1 MGGKPPTLSSNDFAA
16 TIPSEIRHLGK
27 LVALF
32 LARSGFRGTIP
43 SELGMG
49 LTSLRTLSVLGNDL
63 TGPFPDTF
71 VHLTTLDNFD
81 ISNNKF
87 TGPILRDQWAYMGSL
102 PYVEIYDNRFAG
114 QLPNDI
120 GDLISDRAQTFDIEI
135 NLFSGSIPDSLAE
148 VTTLEYIYLSKN
160 MFTGTIPENLTA
172 STKLSLHGNNFTG
185 SVPESVCEAVNGRGG
200 EIIYDCGGPLLCDC
214 NCTCA

>member
-1 MGGKPPTLSSNDFAA
+1 MTSNPSSFTA
-16 TIPSEIRHLGK
+16 TIPSEIGNLKK
-27 LVALF
+27 LQYLSIP
-32 LARSGFRGTIP
+32 RSGFRGTVP
-43 SELGMG
+43 SDFGTG
-49 LTSLRTLSVLGNDL
+49 LENLEILVLTGNEL
-63 TGPFPDTF
+63 TGPFPDSVTN
-71 VHLTTLDNFD
+71 LTNLEELFLKENQF
-81 ISNNKF
+81 S
-87 TGPILRDQWAYMGSL
+87 GPISTDQWAYMGSL